1 LYIHNLKLAI
11 NHGKIDSRL
20 HETHMIT
27 LLFIVPILAIA
38 TSLFVYQ
45 LNGKKEII
53 KLDLVQF
60 FYAFLLAPILFIW
73 IKSVLYVLLR
83 SELDLGLSP
92 GQLFLVD
99 TSFSLFF
106 LYVFAFVV
114 MHSLTKSINLKVGQ
128 DPLHDIFQHSEY
140 FHLWISH
147 IVIYVGSGVLFSC
160 ISIAN
165 AFFPLVLNVP
175 MLWFYTVLVVGFIT
189 GLLSFMGIW
198 LSDPKQHAAHFLV
211 LMKLCF
217 GSLLV
222 LHIFVFFLLG
232 VEFSPE
238 YGLYWTVTVGYL
250 SLIMCFF
257 FAHKSQR
264 ALTFIERV
272 SAVLK
277 HQKWDKRVQL
287 FMEHKIENVVKKGK
301 NG

>member
-1 LYIHNLKLAI
+1 
-11 NHGKIDSRL
+11 
-20 HETHMIT
+20 MIA

-38 TSLFVYQ
+38 TSIFVYQ

-53 KLDLVQF
+53 KLDMVQF

-83 SELDLGLSP
+83 SELNFVLSP
-92 GQLFLVD
+92 GQLFLID

-128 DPLHDIFQHSEY
+128 DPLHDIFKHSEY

-147 IVIYVGSGVLFSC
+147 LVIYIGAGVLFSC
-160 ISIAN
+160 VSIAN
-165 AFFPLVLNVP
+165 AFFPLIIDVP
-175 MLWFYTVLVVGFIT
+175 RIWFYVVLIVGFIT
-189 GLLSFMGIW
+189 GLLAFMGIW
-198 LSDPKQHAAHFLV
+198 MSDPKQHAAHFLA
-211 LMKLCF
+211 LMKFCF

-222 LHIFVFFLLG
+222 VHIFAFFLLG
-232 VEFSPE
+232 IRFDPS

-250 SLIMCFF
+250 ALIMCFF

-272 SAVLK
+272 SDWFK
-277 HQKWDKRVQL
+277 HQMWDKRVQL
-287 FMEHKIENVVKKGK
+287 FMEQKIENVVKKGK